1 MKNILLSI
9 SLFLFCVASIAQNET
24 KTYTSKIDQIR
35 VYMVGANVQ
44 RSVEVNLK
52 AGRNQILLNG
62 ISPKLDPNSIWVDL
76 EPNDATILSVFS
88 RTNYMNSEKQ
98 PKKIKAL
105 QDSLELL
112 NDQTQH
118 IRAKQQTLQKE
129 KELLFKNQSIGG
141 TENGVSVEEI
151 EKSANFF
158 RARNYAIDD
167 LLFDLQK
174 KMQKANKQ
182 LSLIQKQLNEL
193 NAQYNPPTS
202 EIELSIMS
210 NRAAKVKINFSYVV
224 WDCGWAPK
232 YDIRAVN
239 MAENITLIYRANV
252 FNNTGIDWNDVKLVL
267 STADPT
273 KGADKPEL
281 EKWTLNYSS
290 DMAQNNRTNVLLN
303 NEQQRMIPSSGS
315 GSGEV
320 VDVQYESVQVGEFN
334 AEFEIKNPYS
344 ILADSKPYTVD
355 VDEHELAAT
364 YENFSIPKIDKDAF
378 LLAKVTGWNEFNLI
392 SGSASVYLDGAYI
405 GKSRINTNNMAD
417 TMKLSLGRDKK
428 IIIKRTNLV
437 EQTKKQVLGNNI
449 KESFMYDI
457 YVKNNRNKAIN
468 IEIQDQVPISQ
479 NSDITVS
486 IDEISGAIYD
496 EYTGKLRWNIRV
508 EAGETVKLQLGY
520 TVKYPKN
527 KQITK
532 QKMRAVYAPSF

>member
-1 MKNILLSI
+1 MKNILLII
-9 SLFLFCVASIAQNET
+9 SLSLLCLGSFAQNES
-24 KTYTSKIDQIR
+24 KAYSSKIEQIR

-52 AGRNQILLNG
+52 AGKNQILLSG
-62 ISPKLDPNSIWVDL
+62 LSPKLDPNSIWVDL

-88 RTNYMNSEKQ
+88 RTNYMSSEEQ

-112 NDQTQH
+112 NDELQH

-174 KMQKANKQ
+174 KMQKANKR
-182 LSLIQKQLNEL
+182 LGLIQKQLNEL

-210 NRAAKVKINFSYVV
+210 NRAAKVKINFSYIV
-224 WDCGWAPK
+224 WECGWAPK

-290 DMAQNNRTNVLLN
+290 DMEQNNRTNVLLN
-303 NEQQRMIPSSGS
+303 NEQQRMIPSGA
-315 GSGEV
+315 SGEIL
-320 VDVQYESVQVGEFN
+320 DVQYETVQVGEFN
-334 AEFEIKNPYS
+334 AEFEIENPYS

-355 VDEHELAAT
+355 VSEHELAAT
-364 YENFSIPKIDKDAF
+364 YENFAIPKMDKDAF
-378 LLAKVTGWNEFNLI
+378 LLAKITGWNEFNLI

-405 GKSRINTNNMAD
+405 GKSMINTNNMAD

-468 IEIQDQVPISQ
+468 IEIQDQIPVSQ

-486 IDEISGAIYD
+486 IDETSGAIYD
-496 EYTGKLRWNIRV
+496 EYTGKLRWNLRI

-532 QKMRAVYAPSF
+532 QKTRAMYAPSFF

>member
-1 MKNILLSI
+1 MKNVLFII
-9 SLFLFCVASIAQNET
+9 SLSLLCLGSFAQKET
-24 KTYTSKIDQIR
+24 KAYTSKIDQIR

-44 RSVEVNLK
+44 RSVEVNLT

-62 ISPKLDPNSIWVDL
+62 LSPKLDPNSIWVDL
-76 EPNDATILSVFS
+76 EPNESTILSVFS

-105 QDSLELL
+105 QDSLEFL
-112 NDQTQH
+112 NDELQH
-118 IRAKQQTLQKE
+118 IRAKQQTLLKE

-174 KMQKANKQ
+174 KMQKANNK

-193 NAQYNPPTS
+193 NAQYNPPIS

-224 WDCGWAPK
+224 WECGWAPK
-232 YDIRAVN
+232 YDIRAEN
-239 MAENITLIYRANV
+239 MAENIKLIYRANV

-290 DMAQNNRTNVLLN
+290 DMEQNNRSNVMLN
-303 NEQQRMIPSSGS
+303 NEQQRMIPSGA
-315 GSGEV
+315 SGEV
-320 VDVQYESVQVGEFN
+320 LDVQYESVQVGEFN

-355 VDEHELAAT
+355 VNEHELAAT
-364 YENFSIPKIDKDAF
+364 YENFAIPKIDKDAF

-392 SGSASVYLDGAYI
+392 SGSASIYLDGAYI

-468 IEIQDQVPISQ
+468 IEIQDQIPISQ

-486 IDEISGAIYD
+486 IDETSGATYD
-496 EYTGKLRWNIRV
+496 EYTGKLRWNLRV

-527 KQITK
+527 KQISKEKTRV
-532 QKMRAVYAPSF
+532 MYAPSF